1 MFSNDP
7 LLQPFAIK
15 HLQLRNRVVSTSHE
29 PAYTDQ
35 GMPRERYRLYHEEKA
50 KGGVA
55 LTMIGGSSIVAPDS
69 PPAFGNLEMYRDE
82 IVPWLRELSDGV
94 HQQRNAPIGQER
106 SPKSRQSGVTLR
118 HSFTLQIEKVLSYR
132 HNCVGATH

>member
-1 MFSNDP
+1 MSSNDP

-15 HLQLRNRVVSTSHE
+15 HLQLRNRVISTSHE

-94 HQQRNAPIGQER
+94 QRLAD
-106 SPKSRQSGVTLR
+106 GVT
-118 HSFTLQIEKVLSYR
+118 
-132 HNCVGATH
+132 VGRVVVEPGRAT